1 MPSVDELQK
10 RVDLLQKQLRKA
22 GEHLK
27 SLAAENSTLGEQVER
42 LTESETQLQTQTLEL
57 SESNSQYKTELESVK
72 TAASQQ
78 SADKEELQTKYTL
91 ERKRTA
97 ELEKRV
103 ADLESKRRSVNDK
116 ESNSKEEESAQLQ
129 LGEWEAV
136 ARDWATQLGVSAAD
150 EGSASGLSLLRSIKS
165 LADTSG
171 LNATMATAEGAPEM
185 SRLRISGTD
194 NADTTASKS
203 RTSDRALEAKV
214 ADLEAR
220 LKTFTDGEIEVIRF
234 LDQVGTEPI
243 DSAALPEA
251 LRPGLERVAKDS
263 YSLKTDYEKSA
274 ADYRKRIAELEQ
286 NVEAANTELDEVT
299 DAREEL
305 TKDYDLL
312 LERIGT
318 MRDALKTKMN
328 AESDELKQ
336 LRKELSS
343 TKSKLGTSKESLARQ
358 EKQREQAETNAS
370 KLRKGLDETK
380 KALWDSQELANRLQS
395 EYSDLAYSTERQISE
410 LQIKLQTAER
420 QLESE
425 MAQNGQLEDRI

>member
-42 LTESETQLQTQTLEL
+42 LTESEAQLQTQTLEL
-57 SESNSQYKTELESVK
+57 SESNSQFKTELESFK
-72 TAASQQ
+72 ATASQQ
-78 SADKEELQTKYTL
+78 SADKEELQTKYNL

-103 ADLESKRRSVNDK
+103 ADLESKRRSVKDK
-116 ESNSKEEESAQLQ
+116 ESNNKEEEVKSTQLQ

-136 ARDWATQLGVSAAD
+136 ARDWAAQLGVSAAD
-150 EGSASGLSLLRSIKS
+150 EGSTSGLSLLRSIKS

-171 LNATMATAEGAPEM
+171 LNATMATAEVAPEV

-203 RTSDRALEAKV
+203 RTSDRALETKV

-220 LKTFTDGEIEVIRF
+220 LKTFADGEIEVIRF
-234 LDQVGTEPI
+234 LDQVGTEPV

-251 LRPGLERVAKDS
+251 LRPGLERVAKAS

-274 ADYRKRIAELEQ
+274 ADYRKRIAELEH
-286 NVEAANTELDEVT
+286 NVEAANTELNEVT

-318 MRDALKTKMN
+318 MKDALKTKMN

-336 LRKELSS
+336 LRKELSN

-358 EKQREQAETNAS
+358 EKQREQTETNAS

-395 EYSDLAYSTERQISE
+395 EYSDLAY
-410 LQIKLQTAER
+410 
-420 QLESE
+420 
-425 MAQNGQLEDRI
+425 